1 MGLGRTQ
8 RWYVSEREEREPQ
21 GRRFETPLNIIS
33 ASLEDQCLVIFFF
46 SYLEILLHLH
56 KLQIGQDRD
65 SF

>member
-46 SYLEILLHLH
+46 PT
-56 KLQIGQDRD
+56 
-65 SF
+65 